1 MDAAE
6 QPEQQP
12 QDEGQRDGQQRAE
25 QPVEEELD
33 QLKGGV
39 AADPHPV
46 EAVRRDGLGD
56 DVLEA
61 DLRRE
66 EEKQALRI
74 RKKFRKRDSV
84 LVAAATSRYSPSLG
98 ADNSSWLLTAS
109 TRHTFTLP
117 VQSSHSGCYL
127 QVRVDVVRVPVG
139 HRVRRLPLPG
149 QDGLHGPA
157 ELVLV
162 HDDAALQLLL
172 LHTHVR
178 GARCRSDGARRAAG
192 AAAAPAAAA
201 AAPPQCAVRRS
212 ARHPAPYGKQR
223 NVWPRRTHN
232 KPVGISAAAR

>member
-74 RKKFRKRDSV
+74 RGKKKKVRKRDSV
-84 LVAAATSRYSPSLG
+84 LVAAATSRYSPPLG

-109 TRHTFTLP
+109 TRHTFTMPVPEFPLRLLP
-117 VQSSHSGCYL
+117 S
-127 QVRVDVVRVPVG
+127 
-139 HRVRRLPLPG
+139 
-149 QDGLHGPA
+149 
-157 ELVLV
+157 
-162 HDDAALQLLL
+162 
-172 LHTHVR
+172 
-178 GARCRSDGARRAAG
+178 GAR
-192 AAAAPAAAA
+192 
-201 AAPPQCAVRRS
+201 
-212 ARHPAPYGKQR
+212 
-223 NVWPRRTHN
+223 
-232 KPVGISAAAR
+232 

>member
-66 EEKQALRI
+66 EEKQAL
-74 RKKFRKRDSV
+74 KKSGSGTR
-84 LVAAATSRYSPSLG
+84 
-98 ADNSSWLLTAS
+98 SWWQRS
-109 TRHTFTLP
+109 
-117 VQSSHSGCYL
+117 
-127 QVRVDVVRVPVG
+127 
-139 HRVRRLPLPG
+139 LPG
-149 QDGLHGPA
+149 IHPRW
-157 ELVLV
+157 ELIT
-162 HDDAALQLLL
+162 Q
-172 LHTHVR
+172 T
-178 GARCRSDGARRAAG
+178 GC
-192 AAAAPAAAA
+192 
-201 AAPPQCAVRRS
+201 
-212 ARHPAPYGKQR
+212 
-223 NVWPRRTHN
+223 
-232 KPVGISAAAR
+232 